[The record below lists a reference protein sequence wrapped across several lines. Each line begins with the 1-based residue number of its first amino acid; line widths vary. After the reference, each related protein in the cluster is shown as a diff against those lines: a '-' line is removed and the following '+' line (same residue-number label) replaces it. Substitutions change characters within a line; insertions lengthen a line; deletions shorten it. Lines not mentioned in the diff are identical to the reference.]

1 MYWDEPYYEPTIGD
15 EIFLEAEAKLRDAL
29 KDSIKQ
35 EIENLKKSNQQL
47 QNRNM
52 ELEKQIG
59 DIKRRELALERKEQD
74 LEKSILR
81 KRLGELFKP
90 LVDQLNVWRIDHDY
104 IVGEKCNKCDND
116 RQIEFTSP
124 LGRKMKEKCQC
135 ADGAYCYYP
144 KNSIM
149 KSILFTQD
157 RYSPENVKVMPTWV
171 RLNWEESYIK
181 FTLER
186 YIEDLSEYDEN
197 TLFAD
202 LDYTNVAF
210 AKQEDCQK
218 FADYLNKKNK
228 VPKKI
233 LKILNETHKGENNE

>member
-1 MYWDEPYYEPTIGD
+1 MYWDEPYYEPTVGD

-59 DIKRRELALERKEQD
+59 DIKRRELALERKEED

-90 LVDQLNVWRIDHDY
+90 LVDQLYVWRIDTDY
-104 IVGEKCNKCDND
+104 IVGEKCDKCDNN
-116 RQIEFTSP
+116 RQIKFTSP
-124 LGRKMKEKCQC
+124 LGRKMKEKCKC

-144 KNSIM
+144 KKSIM
-149 KSILFTQD
+149 KTILFTQD
-157 RYSPENVKVMPTWV
+157 RYSPKDVKVMPTWG
-171 RLNWEESYIK
+171 RLDWEESYIK
-181 FTLER
+181 FELDR
-186 YIEDLSEYDEN
+186 YIEDLSKYDEDS
-197 TLFAD
+197 LFAD
-202 LDYTNVAF
+202 LSDHNVAF

-218 FADYLNKKNK
+218 FADYLNKKEK
-228 VPKKI
+228 VPQKI
-233 LKILNETHKGENNE
+233 LKILKEIKKNDEI